1 MSNPL
6 EGYAQS
12 YESMGYETKVC
23 ARTVAADIRQNMMP
37 HAEPR
42 GLTENETLIVLQLGK
57 VWNMFL
63 TLPEEHPSDKTE
75 FLTLIHRAQEKVLC
89 RPGRREINK

>member
-1 MSNPL
+1 MINPL
-6 EGYAQS
+6 EAYAQS

-23 ARTVAADIRQNMMP
+23 ARTVAADIRQNMMK

-42 GLTENETLIVLQLGK
+42 GLTENETLVVLQLGK

-63 TLPEEHPSDKTE
+63 ELPEEHADDVAE
-75 FLTLIHRAQEKVLC
+75 FRAMIHRAQEKVLC
-89 RPGRREINK
+89 RPGRRELNK